1 MKQFLLAGLAVMLA
15 CGVVS
20 ACPFCNAQGTTL
32 GAEFA
37 GADMIVLATVESA
50 TRDPE
55 DASNNRSTLNIQKL
69 LKPHPAFK
77 DAKTLTVNRYITKSN
92 KDRDLQYI
100 LFCYV
105 YNDPKDAARATVLS
119 GAVFTNFR
127 NVTVDAYRGDDIPE
141 KSKLPDY
148 LEATQKLV
156 GKPAIER
163 LAFYFDNLESNELF
177 ISGDAYNE
185 WGYAEYKDVKALAP
199 NLPTA
204 TILKWMRDPAT
215 LGSRLGL
222 YALLIGHSGKKE
234 YAAELRK
241 LLDNPEG
248 KYGAGLDGLL
258 AGYVLLDPK
267 AGWEYLLALASDRTK
282 DFLPRAA
289 AMRSLRFFHDER
301 PDVVKPEQILQA
313 YKQLL
318 SHDDICDMAIDD
330 LRKWR
335 NFDLTDTIFGFAE
348 KESHSAIIVKRSILK
363 YALVAAAEAK
373 NEKAVAYVTKAR
385 EANPKRVAQAEEL
398 LKDEDVKPVKK

>member
-1 MKQFLLAGLAVMLA
+1 MKQFLLAGLAVLLA
-15 CGVVS
+15 CGVAV

-37 GADMIVLATVESA
+37 GADMIVLATVDSA
-50 TRDPE
+50 TRDAE
-55 DASNNRSTLNIQKL
+55 DASKNSSTLKILKM

-77 DAKTLTVNRYITKSN
+77 DAKTLTVGRYITKGS
-92 KDRDLQYI
+92 KDRDYQYI

-105 YNDPKDAARATVLS
+105 YNDPLDAAAATVAS
-119 GAVFTNFR
+119 GAVFTNYR

-156 GKPAIER
+156 NKPAIER
-163 LAFYFDNLESNELF
+163 LAFYFNNLESNELF

-185 WGYAEYKDVKALAP
+185 WGFAEYKDVRALAP
-199 NLPTA
+199 KLPTD

-215 LGSRLGL
+215 MGSRLGL
-222 YALLIGHSGKKE
+222 YALLVGHSGKKE

-241 LLDNPEG
+241 LLENPEG

-258 AGYVLLDPK
+258 AGYILLDPQ
-267 AGWEYLLALASDRTK
+267 AGWDYMLGLASDRKK
-282 DFLPRAA
+282 DFLIRAA
-289 AMRSLRFFHDER
+289 TLRSLRFFHDER
-301 PDVVKPEQILQA
+301 PDVVKPEQLLLA

-318 SHDDICDMAIDD
+318 AQDDICDMAIDD
-330 LRKWR
+330 LRKWK
-335 NFDLTDTIFGFAE
+335 NFDLADEILGYAE
-348 KESHSAIIVKRSILK
+348 QESHSAGIVKRAMLK
-363 YALVAAAEAK
+363 YALVAEAEAK
-373 NEKAVAYVTKAR
+373 NAKAKEYVAKAR
-385 EANPKRVAQAEEL
+385 AANAKRVAQAEEL

>member
-1 MKQFLLAGLAVMLA
+1 MKQFLLATLAVVLA
-15 CGVVS
+15 CGVAL

-50 TRDPE
+50 IRDPE
-55 DASNNRSTLNIQKL
+55 DASKNSSTLKILKM

-77 DAKTLTVNRYITKSN
+77 DAKTLTVSRYITKGS
-92 KDRDLQYI
+92 KERDYQYI

-105 YNDPKDAARATVLS
+105 YSDPLDAAAATVAS
-119 GAVFTNFR
+119 TAVFTNYR

-141 KSKLPDY
+141 KSKMPDY
-148 LEATQKLV
+148 LEATQKLQN
-156 GKPAIER
+156 KPTIDR
-163 LAFYFDNLESNELF
+163 LAFYFENLESNELF

-185 WGYAEYKDVKALAP
+185 WGFAEYKDVRALAP
-199 NLPTA
+199 KLPTD

-241 LLDNPEG
+241 LLDNPDG

-258 AGYVLLDPK
+258 AGYTLLDPK
-267 AGWEYLLALASDRTK
+267 AGWEYLLSLASDRKK
-282 DFLPRAA
+282 DFLIRAA

-301 PDVVKPEQILQA
+301 PDIIKPEQILTA
-313 YKQLL
+313 FKELL
-318 SHDDICDMAIDD
+318 AQDDIADMAIDD

-335 NFDLTDTIFGFAE
+335 NFDLTDEIFRYAE
-348 KESHSAIIVKRSILK
+348 LESHSVGIVKRAMLK
-363 YALVAAAEAK
+363 YALVAEAENKNAK
-373 NEKAVAYVTKAR
+373 AKAYVAKAR
-385 EANPKRVAQAEEL
+385 GADAKRVAQAEEL
-398 LKDEDVKPVKK
+398 LRDEDVKPVKK